1 LEFNVPFQVTAQ
13 IFTWIDASAYRSYF
27 NVLYFRLCILE
38 RWYYFCSSATD
49 FSQSNNTVEI

>member
-1 LEFNVPFQVTAQ
+1 MSLFSTNTAISETKGKGERRKGEGTVTAQ

-38 RWYYFCSSATD
+38 R
-49 FSQSNNTVEI
+49 